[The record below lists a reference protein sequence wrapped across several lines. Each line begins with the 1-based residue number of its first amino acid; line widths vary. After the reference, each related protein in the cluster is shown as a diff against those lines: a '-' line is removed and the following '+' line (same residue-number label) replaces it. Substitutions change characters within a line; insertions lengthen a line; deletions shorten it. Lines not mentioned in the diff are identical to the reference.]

1 MIMRQFSSFIFSSH
15 FVAGVFGPTIP
26 LSLSLSGPEE
36 RGGRDQGQQREERGL
51 GEAPRLLH
59 IGRIELRVL
68 ADGVKLPV
76 LFEGLPVLGAGAAVG
91 LRATAVGRLEL
102 RPLTAP
108 LLLVLALHAALLR
121 IEPAVLGRALRKRRH
136 HHGHGE
142 RNEENPRHGHLAQ
155 KKDEA
160 RVISERG
167 LYFRTI
173 L

>member
-1 MIMRQFSSFIFSSH
+1 MRQFSSFIFSSH

-26 LSLSLSGPEE
+26 LSLSGPEE

-59 IGRIELRVL
+59 IARIELRVL

-91 LRATAVGRLEL
+91 LRATAVGRLEQ

-108 LLLVLALHAALLR
+108 LLLVLALDAALLR
-121 IEPAVLGRALRKRRH
+121 IELAVLGRALPKRRH
-136 HHGHGE
+136 RHGIGRHGEE
-142 RNEENPRHGHLAQ
+142 RNEEDPLHGHLAG
-155 KKDEA
+155 KKKENQNIPGA
-160 RVISERG
+160 
-167 LYFRTI
+167 
-173 L
+173 